1 MNTTVPREKVVAIAE
16 NVRELHELFRQQKAT
31 QAELI
36 RWCVQ
41 ELRADTNTHRLRG
54 FEDWHTKR
62 QIIAENR
69 ENKAKALLYLE
80 WLATQLEDQ
89 SVRDPDSI

>member
-1 MNTTVPREKVVAIAE
+1 MSTTVPREKVVAIAE
-16 NVRELHELFRQQKAT
+16 NIRELHELFWRQKAA
-31 QAELI
+31 QVKLV

-54 FEDWHTKR
+54 FEDWHTKC